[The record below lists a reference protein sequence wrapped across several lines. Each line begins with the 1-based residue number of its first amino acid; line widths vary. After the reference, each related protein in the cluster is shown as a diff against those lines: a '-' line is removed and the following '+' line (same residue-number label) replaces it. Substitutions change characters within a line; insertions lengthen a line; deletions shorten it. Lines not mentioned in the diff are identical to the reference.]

1 MSKKEIIEKI
11 ITKSVDKI
19 MEERFETYSKYV
31 ISNRAIPDVRD
42 GLKPVHRRILYS
54 MYTLGLDFDKKIQKI
69 GQNCRRC
76 YREVSPSW
84 RYFCLW
90 CDDKPDA
97 VMKNE
102 YSSA

>member
-54 MYTLGLDFDKKIQKI
+54 MYTLGLDFDKKFKKSARIVGDVI
-69 GQNCRRC
+69 GK
-76 YREVSPSW
+76 YHPHGDTSV
-84 RYFCLW
+84 Y
-90 CDDKPDA
+90 DA
-97 VMKNE
+97 MINL
-102 YSSA
+102 AQW